1 MQEYVQPLG
10 NSVKRARIKA
20 GMTQKEVA
28 DALNID
34 DRTVL
39 NIENYKG
46 NPKMEILFPLIRL
59 LHIDSNDIFYPETQ
73 QGSSELR
80 ELLLLVES
88 CTNTEAT
95 VLIPLIK
102 SVLAVLRSNTSIS
115 IK

>member
-10 NSVKRARIKA
+10 DSIKRARIRA

-28 DALNID
+28 DAIHID

-46 NPKMEILFPLIRL
+46 NPKMEILFPLVRL
-59 LHIDSNDIFYPETQ
+59 LHIDPKEIFYPETRHDT
-73 QGSSELR
+73 SKLS

-88 CTNTEAT
+88 CTDLEAVT
-95 VLIPLIK
+95 LIPVIN
-102 SVLAVLRSNTSIS
+102 SVLTVLRSNSTIS

>member
-1 MQEYVQPLG
+1 MQEYVQSLG
-10 NSVKRARIKA
+10 DSVKHARIRA

-28 DALNID
+28 DAIHID

-59 LHIDSNDIFYPETQ
+59 LHIDPNEIFYPETCH
-73 QGSSELR
+73 GSSELH
-80 ELLLLVES
+80 ELLLLTES
-88 CTNTEAT
+88 CTALEAT
-95 VLIPLIK
+95 ALIPIIK
-102 SVLAVLRSNTSIS
+102 SVLAVLRSDSTLP

>member
-46 NPKMEILFPLIRL
+46 NPKMEILFSLVRL
-59 LHIDSNDIFYPETQ
+59 LHIDANEIFYPETRHRT
-73 QGSSELR
+73 SELH
-80 ELLLLVES
+80 ELLLLAES
-88 CTNTEAT
+88 CSDTEAAI
-95 VLIPLIK
+95 LIPVIR
-102 SVLAVLRSNTSIS
+102 SVLAVLRSNSRIE